1 MLNRDRVAESHPF
14 HGIIGQSRC
23 VGECDNPAEVVYEVT
38 KGRGLF
44 NHLGTRRTVVEDEK
58 QDKSYPEEWSVAD
71 AMKNAGDRL
80 RALRVKRGF
89 STASDAAKAYGWNE
103 HTYKSHENGIR
114 GIRPDA
120 ARKYAS
126 AFGSTPAHILGIGP
140 ENGNGTVSNTLNHVN
155 VAPLVARVSAGVF
168 RYDEGLEEG
177 AIIQVPVVP
186 RKDIPAQ
193 LQYAVLVD
201 GPSVNLRIADGAYA
215 ICAPYESY
223 PGGAQHG
230 QLVHVVRERSGLHE
244 HTIKELRFTREGLTL
259 APCSSDPRYQEPIVL
274 ATGEAEELVRI
285 QGVVIGMYQPL

>member
-1 MLNRDRVAESHPF
+1 MSDQ
-14 HGIIGQSRC
+14 I
-23 VGECDNPAEVVYEVT
+23 
-38 KGRGLF
+38 
-44 NHLGTRRTVVEDEK
+44 

-71 AMKNAGDRL
+71 AMKSAGDRL
-80 RALRVKRGF
+80 RDLRIRRGF
-89 STASDAAKAYGWNE
+89 STASDAAKAFGWNE

-126 AFGSTPAHILGIGP
+126 AFGSTAAHILGIGP
-140 ENGNGTVSNTLNHVN
+140 ESGNGTVSNVVNHVS

-168 RYDEGLEEG
+168 RYDEGLDEG
-177 AIIQVPVVP
+177 TNIQVPVVP

-215 ICAPYESY
+215 ICAPYESF

-244 HTIKELRFTREGLTL
+244 HTIKELRFTREGMVL
-259 APCSSDPRYQEPIVL
+259 APCSSDPRFQDPVKL
-274 ATGEAEELVRI
+274 STGETDEIVRI
-285 QGVVIGMYQPL
+285 QGVVIGSYQPL